1 MTLDQFQQE
10 YPEFRTAGPG
20 MLQRYLTQGAL
31 HVSAAVLGDC
41 YDQAHGLKTADL
53 LARSP
58 SGRAARL
65 VAKDGTTTYGL
76 AFKELIRSRIPGF
89 SVV

>member
-1 MTLDQFQQE
+1 MTLDEFRQE
-10 YPEFRTAGPG
+10 YPEFRTATSGF
-20 MLQRYLTQGAL
+20 LQKYLDNARVY
-31 HVSAAVLGDC
+31 VSEAVFGTSWNH
-41 YDQAHGLKTADL
+41 AHGLKTADL

-65 VAKDGTTTYGL
+65 VAKDETTTYGKAL
-76 AFKELIRSRIPGF
+76 DALTRTRVTGV